1 MIVTVT
7 LNPSVDRTIEVEG
20 FRRGTLL
27 RGTGGQVE
35 SGGKGI
41 NVTKALSANRV
52 DSVAVLP
59 VGGAEGRHLGDLL
72 AAEGVP
78 AVLVPVRP
86 PTRSNVS
93 VVEPDGTVTKL
104 NERGGGLSGPELAA
118 IRDAVVGHLP
128 GAAWVVLAGSLPAD
142 VPDTSYGDAV
152 RRLREAEV
160 PVAVDTSGSALV
172 EAIKNGPNLVKPN
185 LVELESVVQRRLAT
199 LGEVVAAARLVQ
211 GAGAG
216 TVLASLGSDGAVLV
230 EPDGRAWHGE
240 AVAARCSAVG
250 AGDALLAGFL
260 AAGAVGPD
268 ALGEGLR
275 WAAAAVSLPGSRM
288 PEPDDIQRVRVQVH
302 PEYAPHRRLVDRS

>member
-7 LNPSVDRTIEVEG
+7 LNPSVDRTVEVGG

-27 RGTGGQVE
+27 RATGGQVE
-35 SGGKGI
+35 AGGKGI

-72 AAEGVP
+72 AVDGVP
-78 AVLVPVRP
+78 AVLVPVGP

-93 VVEPDGTVTKL
+93 VVEPDGTVTKV
-104 NERGGGLSGPELAA
+104 NERGGGLSEAELGA
-118 IRDAVVGHLP
+118 IRDAVVEQVP

-142 VPDTSYGDAV
+142 VPDSSYGEAV
-152 RRLREAEV
+152 RRLREVGV

-172 EAIKNGPNLVKPN
+172 EAIKNGPDLAKPN
-185 LVELESVVQRRLAT
+185 LTELESVVGRRLTT
-199 LGEVVAAARLVQ
+199 LGAVAEAARLLQ
-211 GAGAG
+211 GAGVD

-230 EPDGRAWHGE
+230 EREGRVWHGE
-240 AVAARCSAVG
+240 AGTARCSAVG

-268 ALGEGLR
+268 ALGEALR
-275 WAAAAVSLPGSRM
+275 WAAAAVSLPGSGM
-288 PEPDDIQRVRVQVH
+288 PGPDDIQRVQVRVRPDFA
-302 PEYAPHRRLVDRS
+302 PERRLVDRD